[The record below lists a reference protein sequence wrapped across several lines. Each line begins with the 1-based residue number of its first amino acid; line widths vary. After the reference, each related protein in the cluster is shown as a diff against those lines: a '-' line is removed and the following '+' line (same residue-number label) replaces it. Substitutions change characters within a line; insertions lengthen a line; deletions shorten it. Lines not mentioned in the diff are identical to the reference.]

1 MCVVGPCCCPRL
13 ADDTPGPPR
22 PRAVCR
28 GGGGGGTHTANSRQQ
43 TAAAA
48 VNSRQAA
55 RAPTPPTNRGLSTAT
70 IYPRIKGDHTSRL
83 DPPPK
88 RTLTTTATRPHPP
101 TFHHLQHHHPRPR
114 CACVRPTN
122 HTRQPS
128 STSAPCLVHPGVNRH
143 PQGHCQ
149 RLCARHLSTEGQG
162 EGPRFEGGW
171 GPAGGEGGTR
181 PVCVGGG
188 GGRGAGG
195 WRGGG
200 DVSSRAAG
208 QAGQQE
214 GVYRERERG
223 GGRVN
228 GATLAS
234 KKNIRGMQRNRL
246 TLAAVATGC
255 LVLASLPPL
264 PEPPSSTPLL
274 TCRVSRRVW
283 CRPLLLQPT
292 AGRSPA
298 ADPCW
303 HSHDHLHDT
312 A

>member
-1 MCVVGPCCCPRL
+1 MPPVCVWWGPAAAPAWL
-13 ADDTPGPPR
+13 MTHQDHPGLGLC
-22 PRAVCR
+22 V
-28 GGGGGGTHTANSRQQ
+28 GGGGAGGTHTANSRQQ

-188 GGRGAGG
+188 GRGRGAGG
-195 WRGGG
+195 VEGWRGCQQQGSRAG
-200 DVSSRAAG
+200 RAAG
-208 QAGQQE
+208 RRIQG
-214 GVYRERERG
+214 EREG
-223 GGRVN
+223 GGVSMAQLWHPKKTSE
-228 GATLAS
+228 GCSAT
-234 KKNIRGMQRNRL
+234 
-246 TLAAVATGC
+246 
-255 LVLASLPPL
+255 
-264 PEPPSSTPLL
+264 
-274 TCRVSRRVW
+274 
-283 CRPLLLQPT
+283 
-292 AGRSPA
+292 
-298 ADPCW
+298 D
-303 HSHDHLHDT
+303 
-312 A
+312 